1 MFSNFWTSIIW
12 RGMQIEESVIRR
24 PFFWWL
30 SCSTDVIF
38 FISKVSSKIVNNS
51 WLWSGISQDVE
62 AIRNGEI
69 FCIND
74 KIYWPRTVF
83 FRHVNWSRDLIMYMF
98 PIFFLL
104 SGLSYRV
111 IWKWRCDVYSL
122 FANTQSFATPESDLT
137 IWKNESKSV
146 MSAWPVA
153 YFWCKIDKLLS
164 QWGQYNRK
172 RSFNIGFNQINWPL
186 NKMSLKTFVLSTRP
200 AAE

>member
-1 MFSNFWTSIIW
+1 MFSNFWMSIIW

-30 SCSTDVIF
+30 FCSTDVIF
-38 FISKVSSKIVNNS
+38 CISKASSKIVNNS
-51 WLWSGISQDVE
+51 WLWSGISQDIE
-62 AIRNGEI
+62 PIRNGEI
-69 FCIND
+69 FWIND
-74 KIYWPRTVF
+74 WPRTVF
-83 FRHVNWSRDLIMYMF
+83 FRHVSWSRDLIMYMF
-98 PIFFLL
+98 PIFFFLL

-172 RSFNIGFNQINWPL
+172 LSFNIGFN
-186 NKMSLKTFVLSTRP
+186 
-200 AAE
+200 

>member
-1 MFSNFWTSIIW
+1 MNIILQLLMFSNFWMSIIW

-62 AIRNGEI
+62 PIRNGEI
-69 FCIND
+69 FWIND

-98 PIFFLL
+98 PIFFLAFRSLL
-104 SGLSYRV
+104 SRYLEMKM
-111 IWKWRCDVYSL
+111 WCL
-122 FANTQSFATPESDLT
+122 FALCEHLELCDPWERSHDLKE
-137 IWKNESKSV
+137 WE
-146 MSAWPVA
+146 
-153 YFWCKIDKLLS
+153 
-164 QWGQYNRK
+164 
-172 RSFNIGFNQINWPL
+172 
-186 NKMSLKTFVLSTRP
+186 
-200 AAE
+200 